1 MVLQA
6 LDLAMEN
13 LDKIISQAG
22 DKSAEREAVEG
33 VLNVVCYV
41 FGCVL
46 EGRKSP
52 ADLVD
57 SFVKKLGANTTHSA
71 IRLKTMASVYNLL
84 EGNSAARYATILAM
98 ISYASSAGKDA
109 LASVAPSSAALDAM
123 VAEWGLDLAKTRALY
138 TALLDATVKHGS
150 TDDAHALRI
159 KLLRTFQGQAATKE
173 ALEQAAIAVGELVR
187 NPSVFQFD
195 DYMELDAIKALK
207 NDSTHGTVYGL
218 LELYSKDDLKVGII
232 PVRANVLTLVCPCLV
247 VLRAR
252 RR

>member
-46 EGRKSP
+46 EGSKSP

>member
-46 EGRKSP
+46 EGSKSP

-109 LASVAPSSAALDAM
+109 LASVAPSSAASGEVCSL
-123 VAEWGLDLAKTRALY
+123 RA
-138 TALLDATVKHGS
+138 ASIDPS
-150 TDDAHALRI
+150 
-159 KLLRTFQGQAATKE
+159 
-173 ALEQAAIAVGELVR
+173 ALESCVSSMDPIVTARGETLAWSRIA
-187 NPSVFQFD
+187 
-195 DYMELDAIKALK
+195 
-207 NDSTHGTVYGL
+207 DSTF
-218 LELYSKDDLKVGII
+218 
-232 PVRANVLTLVCPCLV
+232 PR
-247 VLRAR
+247 
-252 RR
+252 